1 VTDYSYDQ
9 DAMPDYD
16 YDSPPSR
23 AELARDAY
31 EDDRPE
37 RDEANACPECAD
49 GIVIVS
55 DRMEHDT
62 GHYPY
67 GCNRGCGFSG

>member
-31 EDDRPE
+31 EDDRPARTE
-37 RDEANACPECAD
+37 DNECPECDD
-49 GIVIVS
+49 GIVVSS

-67 GCNRGCGFSG
+67 GCDRGCGFHG